1 MSVKLS
7 LILREPK
14 ECAFIKYP
22 STHLNNP
29 CNLLRNST
37 WKASV
42 FHITGGETVSGW
54 GAMNHRQPTVKPAHL
69 PG

>member
-42 FHITGGETVSGW
+42 IPYHRWKQSQDEVPPD
-54 GAMNHRQPTVKPAHL
+54 HRQPR
-69 PG
+69 